1 MCLCVC
7 EQGRQPMDVYLL
19 CVQSTVALLGS
30 AGKGSSNVLPD
41 LRTHAGEHAV
51 ELCPS
56 PCPSPCLY
64 DFMSLCLSVNLPS
77 LTPPFLHQQQCQYL
91 LLYLCTAD
99 EDQTFATDPTLY
111 VSLFSLLFLSTYL
124 PIHGK

>member
-1 MCLCVC
+1 MNNLASLSSLFSFSCLQVCCFGSVSSMSLSTAVFYLVLISYSVYILLVTVGPNPKYTVYINPIFVCLCVC

-51 ELCPS
+51 
-56 PCPSPCLY
+56 
-64 DFMSLCLSVNLPS
+64 
-77 LTPPFLHQQQCQYL
+77 
-91 LLYLCTAD
+91 
-99 EDQTFATDPTLY
+99 
-111 VSLFSLLFLSTYL
+111 
-124 PIHGK
+124 